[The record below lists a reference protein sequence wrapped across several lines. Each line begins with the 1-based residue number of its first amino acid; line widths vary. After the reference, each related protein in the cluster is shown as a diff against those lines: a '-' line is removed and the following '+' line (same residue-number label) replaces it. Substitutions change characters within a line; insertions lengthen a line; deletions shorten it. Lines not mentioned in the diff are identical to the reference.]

1 MMLSISRVPV
11 RHLVSD
17 ERSYEVQYVALIHA
31 DEGAWDS
38 LSDEQRQ
45 LAYAGYM
52 QLSADAREAGVMV
65 GGNELA
71 PTAVATTVR
80 VEDGQTIVTDGPYAE
95 IKEALGGYYIF
106 DCASFDDA
114 IEWAS
119 RIPAAATGAI
129 EVRPVHVEEGAT
141 S

>member
-1 MMLSISRVPV
+1 M
-11 RHLVSD
+11 
-17 ERSYEVQYVALIHA
+17 QYVALIHA
-31 DEGAWDS
+31 DEAAWEA
-38 LSDEQRQ
+38 LSDDERQ
-45 LAYAGYM
+45 QAYADYT
-52 QLSADAREAGVMV
+52 QLSEDARAAGVMV

-80 VEDGQTIVTDGPYAE
+80 IEDGQTIVTDGPYAE
-95 IKEALGGYYIF
+95 VKEALGGYYIF

-114 IEWAS
+114 IAWAS